1 MLFKYIF
8 VILICGVIS
17 YLLGSCNSAIITVRL
32 MKGKDIRDFGSG
44 NAGLTNTL
52 RCFGK
57 LPALFT
63 LLGDLL
69 KGIVAVLICKLICT
83 HFGVGLGPEN
93 DVHFI
98 GYIAGLAA
106 VIGHIFPIYYHF
118 KGGKGVLVGVSVFIV
133 IDPLLFA
140 ILILIFAVILI
151 ISKYVSLSSMIASG
165 CCPFITFALHY
176 FMRHDPLNL
185 SLLYT
190 VLVFPI
196 CLIVISMHK
205 SNIKRL
211 KEGTENRFSF
221 GSKKE
226 K

>member
-1 MLFKYIF
+1 MLTNFILA
-8 VILICGVIS
+8 ILICAIVS
-17 YLLGSCNSAIITVRL
+17 YLMGSCNSAIITVKL

-69 KGIVAVLICKLICT
+69 KGIVAVLICRLICSLM
-83 HFGVGLGPEN
+83 GVGLGAEN

-106 VIGHIFPIYYHF
+106 VLGHIFPIYYRF
-118 KGGKGVLVGVSVFIV
+118 KGGKGVLVGVSVFVV
-133 IDPLLFA
+133 IDPILFG
-140 ILILIFAVILI
+140 ILILIFAVILAL
-151 ISKYVSLSSMIASG
+151 SKYVSLSSIIATA
-165 CCPFITFALHY
+165 CCPPATFLLHY
-176 FMRHDPLNL
+176 FLNEQSAKL

-190 VLVFPI
+190 VMTLPI
-196 CLIVISMHK
+196 CFIIIYMHK
-205 SNIKRL
+205 SNIQRL
-211 KEGTENRFSF
+211 KNGTENRFSF
-221 GSKKE
+221 GGKKE
-226 K
+226 E

>member
-1 MLFKYIF
+1 MISKFIF
-8 VILICGVIS
+8 AVLISIVIS

-69 KGIVAVLICKLICT
+69 KGIIAVLICKLICL

-98 GYIAGLAA
+98 GYVAGLSA
-106 VIGHIFPIYYHF
+106 VLGHIFPIYYHF

-133 IDPLLFA
+133 IDPVLFGL
-140 ILILIFAVILI
+140 LILIFAVALI
-151 ISKYVSLSSMIASG
+151 FSKYVSLSSIIATL
-165 CCPFITFALHY
+165 CCPPLTFLLHY
-176 FMRHDPLNL
+176 FMRNDSAML
-185 SLLYT
+185 SLIYT
-190 VLVFPI
+190 IMVLPI
-196 CLIVISMHK
+196 CFIVIFMHK

-211 KEGTENRFSF
+211 REGTENRFSF
-221 GSKKE
+221 KSKKGE
-226 K
+226 

>member
-1 MLFKYIF
+1 MISKFIF
-8 VILICGVIS
+8 AVLISIVIS

-69 KGIVAVLICKLICT
+69 KGIIAVLICKLICL

-98 GYIAGLAA
+98 GYVAGLSA
-106 VIGHIFPIYYHF
+106 V
-118 KGGKGVLVGVSVFIV
+118 
-133 IDPLLFA
+133 
-140 ILILIFAVILI
+140 
-151 ISKYVSLSSMIASG
+151 
-165 CCPFITFALHY
+165 
-176 FMRHDPLNL
+176 
-185 SLLYT
+185 
-190 VLVFPI
+190 
-196 CLIVISMHK
+196 
-205 SNIKRL
+205 
-211 KEGTENRFSF
+211 
-221 GSKKE
+221 
-226 K
+226 

>member
-1 MLFKYIF
+1 MRIDFILA
-8 VILICGVIS
+8 VLICAVLS
-17 YLLGSCNSAIITVRL
+17 YLIGSCNSAIITVKI
-32 MKGKDIRDFGSG
+32 MKGEDIREFGSG

-69 KGIVAVLICKLICT
+69 KGIVAVILCRIICT
-83 HFGVGLGPEN
+83 LMEVGLGPEN

-98 GYIAGLAA
+98 GYVAGLAA
-106 VIGHIFPIYYHF
+106 VLGHIFPIYYKF
-118 KGGKGVLVGVSVFIV
+118 KGGKGVLVGVSVFVV

-140 ILILIFAVILI
+140 ILILIFAVILS
-151 ISKYVSLSSMIASG
+151 ISKYVSLSSIIATT
-165 CCPFITFALHY
+165 CCPVGTFLLHY
-176 FMRHDPLNL
+176 FLNEQSVQL

-190 VLVFPI
+190 LMTIPI
-196 CLIVISMHK
+196 CFIVIFMHK
-205 SNIKRL
+205 SNIQRL
-211 KEGTENRFSF
+211 KNGTENRFSF
-221 GSKKE
+221 GGKKE